1 MSKMRFVTPLVVSFG
16 IIYLLNQKCRNE
28 SCKYL
33 LNDMK
38 LSSKKYYQDNKY
50 LLGIIS

>member
-1 MSKMRFVTPLVVSFG
+1 MSKMRFATLAISFG
-16 IIYLLNQKCRNE
+16 IIYVLNQKCRNE

-33 LNDMK
+33 LNDIK
-38 LSSKKYYQDNKY
+38 LSYTKYYQDNKY